1 MDTNRFEVYGCYGT
15 MSVDVGTGNVLEY
28 EPIRPDEAEYADI
41 ARIDIPTYETLFGQ
55 QINPGDHVCIMDLS
69 FWSHDGRCFKA
80 GYPEVHPNDGDRD
93 CSQPVIVLSPLS
105 IVVDGGR
112 HT

>member
-1 MDTNRFEVYGCYGT
+1 MEANLFEVFGCYGR
-15 MSVDVGTGNVLEY
+15 MAVDVVTGIVIGY
-28 EPIRPDEAEYADI
+28 EPQRPDEPEYADI

-55 QINPGDHVCIMDLS
+55 RINPGDHVCIMDLS
-69 FWSHDGRCFKA
+69 FWAHDGRYFKA
-80 GYPEVHPNDGDRD
+80 GYLEVHPSDGDRD

-105 IVVDGGR
+105 ILVEGER